1 MGVRGWNRFLA
12 EQGWLPPDPNIKS
25 DNNNNNNNNNRAAAK
40 SSLWMDRAT
49 LEQSESSS
57 LLMDRMVIIP
67 TGSELHLDGFAL
79 CFHLHSVAYARY
91 RHRFFSITGRKRKNG
106 AQQWSAWQVRQA
118 LPQFLPLSE
127 IDAVTREFVT
137 ALHEQRGMQLF
148 VYWDGDKRYAPPV
161 ATNSDSCESTQSQT
175 QPQSFKHDEELHRQ
189 SMRVEEWSNLQQY
202 CLNGRVPAETNTWE
216 RAFPK
221 NRLFITQVMHT
232 LMTMKSSAQPSSLC
246 CTMVFGDEEAD
257 ALMAQSV
264 RGRQEAF
271 LIGMDSD
278 FCFFPDVQYVPL
290 PTLWLDGDD
299 DDDNDHNAT
308 ANGTRNQSNSNIHS
322 ELRGIVLQRHILA
335 QSFDLPLESFM
346 IDLAILMGNDYV
358 DDSLLTDLDLPTNLK
373 DAVVFGFSKNKKRHY
388 NRVHAILEYLRD
400 TESDEPV
407 VASHNTNNQE
417 HIGACL
423 HFVRKLYNLE
433 DMSDYSCQE
442 TLASE
447 DTSVIPSVDK
457 EVLDLSAIAVDH
469 ENYGDVNVQDAVLR
483 YLQVL
488 MVDPSPKTN
497 ILDVE
502 NDHGGH
508 TDDNDPSMK
517 IIEPIHIEAFLKF
530 ATASEWENN
539 ERPTYASL
547 DKKAPDKDW
556 RPSWTDTPAV
566 YWMERVISKVI
577 QNTLRQNL
585 IKAKKNGSISIMD
598 EVDSP
603 SAIFDSYLY
612 HFLLLTA
619 RRSNSTSI
627 DVIAEDAVTDTATD
641 NNALTESDQQ
651 ESTEPKP
658 RLKLPV
664 DEFEETI
671 VERVRK
677 NRVTIIQGDTG
688 CVCTLPV
695 FDVNFFCK

>member
-12 EQGWLPPDPNIKS
+12 EQGWLPPDSAIQR
-25 DNNNNNNNNNRAAAK
+25 DNNNKSSSAASKA
-40 SSLWMDRAT
+40 SLWMDLPT

-57 LLMDRMVIIP
+57 LLMDRLVIIP
-67 TGSELHLDGFAL
+67 AGSELHLDGFAL

-91 RHRFFSITGRKRKNG
+91 RRRFFSTTGRKRKNG

-127 IDAVTREFVT
+127 IEAVAREFVT
-137 ALHEQRGMQLF
+137 ALHEHRGMQLF
-148 VYWDGDKRYAPPV
+148 VYWDGDKRYAPRP
-161 ATNSDSCESTQSQT
+161 AESTQSPT
-175 QPQSFKHDEELHRQ
+175 QSFKHDEELHRQ

-202 CLNGRVPAETNTWE
+202 CLNGRVPADTDTWD
-216 RAFPK
+216 RVFPK

-232 LMTMKSSAQPSSLC
+232 LTTMKSSTKPSSLC

-257 ALMAQSV
+257 AFMAQSV
-264 RGRQEAF
+264 RGRQEAY

-299 DDDNDHNAT
+299 DDGDDDDDDDANDT
-308 ANGTRNQSNSNIHS
+308 GTESNNNSHS

-335 QSFDLPLESFM
+335 QSLDLPLESFM

-358 DDSLLTDLDLPTNLK
+358 DDSLLTDLDLPPNLK
-373 DAVVFGFSKNKKRHY
+373 NAVVLGSDKNKKRKKSHY

-407 VASHNTNNQE
+407 VPSPNANNQE
-417 HIGACL
+417 HVEACL

-433 DMSDYSCQE
+433 DMSDYPCQE

-457 EVLDLSAIAVDH
+457 QVLDLNTIAVDH
-469 ENYGDVNVQDAVLR
+469 ENYGDGNVQDAVLR

-488 MVDPSPKTN
+488 MVDPPAKPN
-497 ILDVE
+497 VGDDE
-502 NDHGGH
+502 NDNGGNNIDH
-508 TDDNDPSMK
+508 PSLK
-517 IIEPIHIEAFLKF
+517 IIEQIHIEAFLKF

-539 ERPTYASL
+539 ERPTYASV
-547 DKKAPDKDW
+547 DKKALDKNW
-556 RPSWTDTPAV
+556 RPSWADTPAV

-585 IKAKKNGSISIMD
+585 SKVNKNGSKSIMD

-619 RRSNSTSI
+619 RESNSVNV
-627 DVIAEDAVTDTATD
+627 DAIAEQAAPDTVSD
-641 NNALTESDQQ
+641 NKALTESDPQD
-651 ESTEPKP
+651 SSEPTP

-671 VERVRK
+671 VERVRN
-677 NRVTIIQGDTG
+677 NRVTIIQGETG

-695 FDVNFFCK
+695 FVFY